1 YLLMARSSN
10 GRSGGQSHANA
21 GLQRTYLGSSTAGLE
36 LPNLIKIQHDSF
48 NWLVKEG
55 VNEVIREV
63 VPIDDYTGKNLSLE
77 LGEVRFEDPKY
88 TVEEAILKRA
98 SYESAMMANS
108 KLIDKLS
115 GEVIEQEVYLGHL
128 PLMTP
133 NGTFIINGNERVVI
147 NQLTRSDRKS
157 TRLNSSH

>member
-1 YLLMARSSN
+1 MARSKDSQP
-10 GRSGGQSHANA
+10 STAA
-21 GLQRTYLGSSTAGLE
+21 MQRTYLGSSTSGLQ

-48 NWLVKEG
+48 EWLMKEG

-98 SYESAMMANS
+98 SYE
-108 KLIDKLS
+108 
-115 GEVIEQEVYLGHL
+115 
-128 PLMTP
+128 
-133 NGTFIINGNERVVI
+133 
-147 NQLTRSDRKS
+147 
-157 TRLNSSH
+157 